1 MTEASEALHGPGS
14 APTPAPASAPTL
26 APTNTTASTPEL
38 APASIPGPAPG
49 PGSTLTPAHATASA
63 PTPTTNTPTNWRTR
77 LGSRSQDYL
86 EMCKPRV
93 VLLML
98 LCTLV
103 GMSLATEGVALWE
116 IPWRILVFG
125 NLGVALVAGSAAAL
139 NHLVDANIDARMIRT
154 RHRPVAE
161 GRVTTPEAI
170 LFIGITAITG
180 ISLLTLLVNP
190 LTAWL
195 NLASWFGYGVIYTVY
210 LKRATPQNIVIGG
223 LFGAAP
229 PLFGWTAVTNSIDG
243 GGLLL
248 VLIIFAWTPP
258 HFWSLAISRL
268 EDYRQVNIPMLPVTH
283 GVTYTKL
290 HILLYTIILIIISV
304 LPYLT
309 GMSNLLYLLV
319 ALALGAGFLY
329 WSLAMLLG
337 THPAA
342 PMATFRYSIW
352 YLLLLFLA
360 LMIDHHLLPVTY
372 LPLSG

>member
-1 MTEASEALHGPGS
+1 
-14 APTPAPASAPTL
+14 
-26 APTNTTASTPEL
+26 
-38 APASIPGPAPG
+38 
-49 PGSTLTPAHATASA
+49 
-63 PTPTTNTPTNWRTR
+63 
-77 LGSRSQDYL
+77 
-86 EMCKPRV
+86 MCKPRV

-103 GMSLATEGVALWE
+103 GMSLATEGMALWE

-139 NHLVDANIDARMIRT
+139 NHLVDANIDARMTRT

-161 GRVTTPEAI
+161 GRITTPEAI

-268 EDYRQVNIPMLPVTH
+268 EDYRQVGIPMLPVTH

-309 GMSNLLYLLV
+309 GMSNLLYLLA

-329 WSLAMLLG
+329 WSLVMLLG

-342 PMATFRYSIW
+342 PLATFRYSIL